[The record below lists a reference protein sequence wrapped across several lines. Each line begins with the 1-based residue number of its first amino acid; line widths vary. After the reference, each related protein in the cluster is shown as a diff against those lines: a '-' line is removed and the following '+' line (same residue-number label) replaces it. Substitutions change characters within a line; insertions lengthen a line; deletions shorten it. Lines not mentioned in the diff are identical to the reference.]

1 MLSYFS
7 AIENYILYF
16 SLFISV
22 IDNNRSIYAMGVL
35 PPPMVFLFSKVVVHI
50 NMTAMGPKILRIDG
64 STRRQ
69 ESVSRSLG
77 DLAVATLQEQFGV
90 VNLTLRDTRS
100 GIGNISSAWRNASLT
115 PGEAR
120 SSEDR
125 ALLAQSE
132 ALISEVESA
141 DLLLIALPIYN
152 FSIPAALKS
161 WIDLICRDNVDGA
174 RARDLSGKWKNKQAL
189 IIVTSNYT
197 MANAADDFATPYLEF
212 MMKFMGINHLSFID
226 ATGLANDAE
235 AIVSRAKKALT
246 EHCIKVSEAWD
257 KQTAAE

>member
-1 MLSYFS
+1 
-7 AIENYILYF
+7 
-16 SLFISV
+16 
-22 IDNNRSIYAMGVL
+22 
-35 PPPMVFLFSKVVVHI
+35 MVVYRHMAV
-50 NMTAMGPKILRIDG
+50 MAPKILRIDG
-64 STRRQ
+64 STRQ
-69 ESVSRSLG
+69 HESVGRSLS
-77 DLAVATLQEQFGV
+77 DLAVTTLQEQFGV

-125 ALLAQSE
+125 ALLAQYE
-132 ALISEVESA
+132 ALISEVECA
-141 DLLLIALPIYN
+141 DLLLLTLPIYN

-174 RARDLSGKWKNKQAL
+174 RARDLGGKSKNKQAL

-226 ATGLANDAE
+226 ATGLANGPE

-246 EHCIKVSEAWD
+246 EHCLKVAEAWD

>member
-1 MLSYFS
+1 
-7 AIENYILYF
+7 
-16 SLFISV
+16 
-22 IDNNRSIYAMGVL
+22 
-35 PPPMVFLFSKVVVHI
+35 
-50 NMTAMGPKILRIDG
+50 MTAMAPKILRIDG
-64 STRRQ
+64 STRRH
-69 ESVSRSLG
+69 ESVSRSLS
-77 DLAVATLQEQFGV
+77 DLAVTTLQEQFGV

-132 ALISEVESA
+132 ALISEVENA

-152 FSIPAALKS
+152 FSIPASLKS

-174 RARDLSGKWKNKQAL
+174 RARDLSGKSKNKQAL
-189 IIVTSNYT
+189 IMVTSNYT
-197 MANAADDFATPYLEF
+197 MANASDDFATPSLEF

-226 ATGLANDAE
+226 ATGLANDPE
-235 AIVSRAKKALT
+235 AIVSRAKKAVI
-246 EHCIKVSEAWD
+246 EHCIKVAEVWD